1 MIRIE
6 KRPEKDSP
14 ASLKVNYVKG
24 KPGVA
29 RSIRAISA
37 LHIV

>member
-14 ASLKVNYVKG
+14 ASLKVNYVKES
-24 KPGVA
+24 PA
-29 RSIRAISA
+29 LRCSIRAISA
-37 LHIV
+37 LHIG